1 MTLTPSFSALPGA
14 DPAICSMPSLHATP
28 PALQGQKAEQPLETI
43 MEKPSSASSQ
53 IPASNKRD
61 LMVKP
66 STILTVGAGFH

>member
-1 MTLTPSFSALPGA
+1 MTLTSSFGALLGA
-14 DPAICSMPSLHATP
+14 DPAICSLPTLHATP
-28 PALQGQKAEQPLETI
+28 PALQRQKVEQPLETI

-53 IPASNKRD
+53 IPANNKKD